1 MPHLLLLRHAK
12 SSWDDPSLADFDRP
26 LAPRGE
32 RAAREMGKWIGK
44 RKWRPTLVLCS
55 TAARAVQTLDLVL
68 AALPKA
74 PEVRLYKS
82 LYLAPPSRMLRLL
95 ESQPGDAGSIMIV
108 AHNPGMENLAAQ
120 LARGDTAPAARR
132 MAEKYPTAA
141 LAHFK
146 LAAWPRAGRATA
158 MLPAALKDFIR
169 PRDLA

>member
-44 RKWRPTLVLCS
+44 RKWRPMLVLCS

-68 AALPKA
+68 AELPKA

-95 ESQPGDAGSIMIV
+95 ASQPAETGSIMIV
-108 AHNPGMENLAAQ
+108 AHNPGMENLAMQ
-120 LARGDTAPAARR
+120 LAADDSSTAARS

-146 LAAWPRAGRATA
+146 LVAWPEAGGGGAV
-158 MLPAALKDFIR
+158 LKDFVR
-169 PRDLA
+169 PRDLG